1 MLDEGEDTP
10 PTTKTRD
17 VPAEEDSGTARD
29 DKKYRPNHAQRAKVH
44 FFKKGFNS
52 GGWTAVHSTLTLH
65 IPADHSCKLQN
76 TITPVRAGSKHIIC
90 NIYNYL

>member
-44 FFKKGFNS
+44 FLKKASILEAGQ
-52 GGWTAVHSTLTLH
+52 
-65 IPADHSCKLQN
+65 PC
-76 TITPVRAGSKHIIC
+76 TPH
-90 NIYNYL
+90 